1 MLTETVCVAL
11 SAGGLAIAMMTAY
24 RRRFLS
30 AARIAAY
37 ALIPIGLAMTG
48 ILGWIEDLVFHPS
61 VWLGFVL
68 LGVSWLL
75 LTATRAVERRRQG
88 GRGKLPEGAAGRPV
102 NGGRPSRESRGR
114 SGRKPAS
121 DGDDFS
127 DIEAILKKHG
137 I

>member
-1 MLTETVCVAL
+1 MLTDTVCVAL

-24 RRRFLS
+24 RRRYLS

-37 ALIPIGLAMTG
+37 ALVPVGLAMTG
-48 ILGWIEDLVFHPS
+48 ILDWVQDLVFHPS

-68 LGVSWLL
+68 LGISWLL
-75 LTATRAVERRRQG
+75 LSATRAVERRREG
-88 GRGKLPEGAAGRPV
+88 GRGELAGGTPAQLPD
-102 NGGRPSRESRGR
+102 GGRRSRGK
-114 SGRKPAS
+114 SGKKPQS
-121 DGDDFS
+121 GGEDFS